1 MSSPKSTQLYR
12 IQYTALCEWCKN
24 IEQKGACSNDNN
36 QELFDTNIK
45 TLISRALPSLPIGVK
60 LNITSYLNLKI
71 PFVCYE
77 CSDFNIKFTK
87 SGRVVKEPV
96 KFSDIKFIPGSR
108 IPGCDSFDFGYDSG
122 YHIDNEKYLP
132 DCHLQ
137 QFVVDDDDE
146 ELNSNLSDEE
156 EEYNFDESS
165 SDEESECDEWD

>member
-12 IQYTALCEWCKN
+12 RQYTALCEWCKN

-36 QELFDTNIK
+36 QALFNTNIK
-45 TLISRALPSLPIGVK
+45 TLISRALPNMPIGVK
-60 LNITSYLNLKI
+60 LNIRSFLNFEI
-71 PFVCYE
+71 PFICYE
-77 CSDFNIKFTK
+77 CSNFDIKFTK
-87 SGRVVKEPV
+87 SGRVVKGPV
-96 KFSDIKFIPGSR
+96 KFSDINFVPGSR
-108 IPGCDSFDFGYDSG
+108 IPGCDSFDYQYDSG
-122 YHIDNEKYLP
+122 YHIDPEKDLP

-146 ELNSNLSDEE
+146 EINSNLSDDE